1 MFTSRRKFL
10 QTAAGATAAM
20 TSLRV
25 NGAPEPATAVKAPA
39 TGGDDRAYWVATLS
53 RVVEPVLANLAV
65 KKLRATMPVEVGAG
79 TPNARRPYTHL
90 EAFGRTL
97 SGLAPWL
104 ELEEQ
109 PGPEGAQCHRLA
121 ELARQGLATATDPA
135 SPDYLNFK
143 NNGGQ
148 PLVDAAFL
156 ALGLLR
162 APNALWKKLEP
173 AVQKQIVACLR
184 DTRAL
189 KPGNNNWLLF
199 SATMEAFFAAVGE
212 TWEEGPIDH
221 AVQSH
226 LTWYKGDGAYGDG
239 PEFHW
244 DYYNSYVI
252 HPMFLEVLEQAK
264 KISDKWTASGPVELA
279 RARRYAAVQERM
291 IGPDGAYPPLGR
303 SITYRCG
310 AFHLLAMMA
319 LRRELPESLAP
330 AQVRGALAAAI
341 RRTLEAPGTF
351 DAQGWLQIGL
361 GGHQPALAENYIST
375 GSLYLCTT
383 AFLPLGLPA
392 TDPFWAGEPV
402 PWTQVKAWS
411 GATLAADHALPAT
424 G

>member
-20 TSLRV
+20 TALRV
-25 NGAPEPATAVKAPA
+25 SGASEAVSAAGPVV
-39 TGGDDRAYWVATLS
+39 TGDDDRALWVATLT
-53 RVVEPVLANLAV
+53 RVVEPVLTNLA
-65 KKLRATMPVEVGAG
+65 KNQLRVTMPVEVGVG
-79 TPNARRPYTHL
+79 QPNARRPYTHL

-97 SGLAPWL
+97 SGIAPWL

-109 PGPEGAQCHRLA
+109 AGVEAIPCHRLA
-121 ELARQGLATATDPA
+121 ELARQSLANATNPA
-135 SPDYLNFK
+135 APDYLNFK

-156 ALGLLR
+156 ALGILR
-162 APNALWKKLEP
+162 APNALWKKLDP
-173 AVQKQIVACLR
+173 AVQKQVVASLR
-184 DTRAL
+184 ETRAL

-199 SATMEAFFAAVGE
+199 SATIEAFFAAVGE
-212 TWEEGPIDH
+212 QWEEAPIEH
-221 AVQSH
+221 AVTSH

-244 DYYNSYVI
+244 DFYNSYVI
-252 HPMFLEVLEQAK
+252 HPMLVEVLEQAK
-264 KISDKWTASGPVELA
+264 KVSDKWAASWPGEVA
-279 RARRYAAVQERM
+279 RAKRYAAVLERM
-291 IGPDGAYPPLGR
+291 IGPDGTFPPLGR

-310 AFHLLAMMA
+310 AFHLLALMA
-319 LRRELPESLAP
+319 LRRELPEPLVPS
-330 AQVRGALAAAI
+330 QVRGALTATI
-341 RRTLEAPGTF
+341 RRTLNTPGAF

-361 GGHQPALAENYIST
+361 GGHQLGLAENYIST

-392 TDPFWAGEPV
+392 TDPFWTGPAT

-411 GATLAADHALPAT
+411 GQNLAADHALPAAT
-424 G
+424 